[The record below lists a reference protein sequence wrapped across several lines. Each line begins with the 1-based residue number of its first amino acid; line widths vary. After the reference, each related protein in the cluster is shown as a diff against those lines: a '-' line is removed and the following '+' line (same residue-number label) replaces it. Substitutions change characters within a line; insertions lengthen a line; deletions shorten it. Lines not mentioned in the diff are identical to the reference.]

1 MFGKKNISN
10 ISGNS
15 IITITTNITN
25 ISIRSPSIYQQDGQ
39 PSSYQLYQV

>member
-1 MFGKKNISN
+1 MFGVIIISN
-10 ISGNS
+10 ISNNS

-25 ISIRSPSIYQQDGQ
+25 NTIRSPSIYQQDGQ